1 MAKPETPMMTLQN
14 IPNQPR
20 RQPVKVAGP
29 YRKQTISFNEF
40 LISAVAHIAIAGILA
55 YAVLGMAGAWE

>member
-1 MAKPETPMMTLQN
+1 MMTLQN
-14 IPNQPR
+14 LPNQPR
-20 RQPVKVAGP
+20 RQPVRIEGP
-29 YRKQTISFNEF
+29 YRRKTISFNEF

>member
-1 MAKPETPMMTLQN
+1 MMTLTN
-14 IPNQPR
+14 FPNQPR

-40 LISAVAHIAIAGILA
+40 VLSALAHIAIAGIMA

>member
-1 MAKPETPMMTLQN
+1 MKRRNDMMTLTN
-14 IPNQPR
+14 FPNQPR

-40 LISAVAHIAIAGILA
+40 VLSALAHIAIAGIMA